1 MHAKI
6 FKIYKMKNGSVV
18 GRNMRDLGLIRS
30 TDLINLE
37 GTNHLRLYNG
47 RQNTATS
54 RVIKIT
60 YSVLIVWLVG

>member
-1 MHAKI
+1 
-6 FKIYKMKNGSVV
+6 
-18 GRNMRDLGLIRS
+18 MRDLGLIRS